1 MAQNNHIQA
10 LTRLLALHVAHGN
23 MTEAEKLLD
32 WAYNNPNTDDL
43 VCLCHDCHTKTH
55 DKKQ

>member
-1 MAQNNHIQA
+1 
-10 LTRLLALHVAHGN
+10 